1 MRLPTQ
7 SKFVFFDKVKDDIQ
21 RDFSSAFTAYQK
33 ETDQHIEALQKA
45 VDELRLQL
53 SSLTHPENTN

>member
-1 MRLPTQ
+1 M
-7 SKFVFFDKVKDDIQ
+7 FFDKVKDDIQ